1 MNDNYHGNALLETSA
16 SELLGH
22 ARSLVTET
30 AEELESVKQGLV
42 GSCARSCR
50 ILFITYPGG
59 AYASLIRQLI
69 CGRGMSLDITD
80 KHEQSDPENVYERL
94 AASKYDLL
102 IPSNLELPPMYIPA
116 LVSYARERYSTL
128 KILVI
133 SGWDFPGFVQDLTTR
148 GVHDYVLLPIRPV
161 DLQKRIFRLLP
172 HCPNPEGKD
181 NCSLHPHND

>member
-16 SELLGH
+16 SELLGR
-22 ARSLVTET
+22 ARSLVREA
-30 AEELESVKQGLV
+30 AEGLESVKQGLV

-80 KHEQSDPENVYERL
+80 KHEQSDSENVYERL

-102 IPSNLELPPMYIPA
+102 IPSNLELPPMYIPT

-148 GVHDYVLLPIRPV
+148 GLHDYVPLPIRPL

-172 HCPNPEGKD
+172 RCPNPEGKD
-181 NCSLHPHND
+181 KCSLHPHND